1 MIELPLWAVGLL
13 VILFFGG
20 IAFAWRL
27 GRSRG
32 KRNWPT
38 ARPQPR
44 EPKNKEEL
52 ARRDFVANVSH
63 ELRTPVSII
72 KGFSDSMI
80 EDYPDLK
87 EKQKKHFLEKIQR
100 NAQRLHALVED
111 LLALATLERAEPSLK
126 LEKLDFYALIRST
139 VENGI
144 GYQNRASTPIALD
157 IPEEELMIHADTQKL
172 VSLIENLVENAS
184 LHAEGV
190 TQIKVRARKESS
202 APYVLCS
209 IEDNGQGIPEEELSR
224 LFERFYRVDKGRSRE
239 RGGTGLGLSIAREV
253 VEAHGGEISASSLQG
268 KGTSFSFRIPTLN

>member
-126 LEKLDFYALIRST
+126 LEKLDFYGLIRST

-144 GYQNRASTPIALD
+144 GSLNRASTPIALD
-157 IPEEELMIHADTQKL
+157 IPEEELMIHADSQKL

-268 KGTSFSFRIPTLN
+268 KGTSFSFRIPTLT

>member
-20 IAFAWRL
+20 IALAWRL

-268 KGTSFSFRIPTLN
+268 KGTSFSFRLPESS